1 MTATVAPAHLS
12 SIVDELH
19 RQSRQRAMYSA
30 IMVSSLLVF
39 MLVGFNAADDAN
51 AGGFFQGFSQLFDFP
66 GELLRLTWEAGW
78 SWFGLLAKY
87 FPALMETIHMAM
99 LATFVGFV
107 GAVIVSLLASANLVR
122 NKVAVSSMRRVM
134 DFCRAFPELVLAMVL
149 LFLMGKSAVPALI
162 AVAFHTVGALGKLFS
177 EANENIDMKPVE
189 GLKATGANWFQQV
202 RYGVIPQVLP
212 NYLSYALL
220 RLEINVRASTILGFV
235 GAGGI
240 GEQLTANIQ
249 WTYGADVL
257 AIFVLLIATIVVLDY
272 FSRWARAKLIGTGNM
287 VGV

>member
-30 IMVSSLLVF
+30 IMVGSLLVF

-87 FPALMETIHMAM
+87 FPALMEPYMAM

-149 LFLMGKSAVPALI
+149 LFLMGKSAVPA
-162 AVAFHTVGALGKLFS
+162 HCGRFS
-177 EANENIDMKPVE
+177 YRRHSENCSPEANENIDMKPVE

>member
-1 MTATVAPAHLS
+1 
-12 SIVDELH
+12 
-19 RQSRQRAMYSA
+19 
-30 IMVSSLLVF
+30 
-39 MLVGFNAADDAN
+39 
-51 AGGFFQGFSQLFDFP
+51 
-66 GELLRLTWEAGW
+66 
-78 SWFGLLAKY
+78 
-87 FPALMETIHMAM
+87 
-99 LATFVGFV
+99 
-107 GAVIVSLLASANLVR
+107 
-122 NKVAVSSMRRVM
+122 M

-177 EANENIDMKPVE
+177 EANENIDMKPGE

-257 AIFVLLIATIVVLDY
+257 AISFCHRYHRCARLL
-272 FSRWARAKLIGTGNM
+272 FSLGASKTHGTGNM